1 MMHDG
6 RIISSDSHVVEPP
19 DTWTGRLP
27 AKYGDRAP
35 RVVQDSDGDWWMVD
49 GVRTNSFQGGAQ
61 TGKRF
66 ERPDELRPAGRFADV
81 RTGAYDPEQFLADN
95 DLDGVWGSV
104 IYPTEGLSLYQ
115 VPDGELLTA
124 IFAAYN
130 DWLAEFCRYAPARL
144 KGIATIHVEDVAAA
158 IAELTRARTLG
169 LVGAMIT
176 VGPAET
182 ASYDRPE
189 YEPFWAAA
197 QDLEMSLSLHI
208 ATFRPS
214 PGIAYEDN
222 RTARPGLIATWD
234 RYVKVSLAHMILSGI
249 FERYPRLRVGSV
261 EHELGWVPFFLD
273 RLDYT
278 YTQRARRPWWHRFK
292 EGLPS
297 DFFRRNVF
305 LSFQE
310 DSLGMR
316 DRELIGVDQMMWGS
330 DYPHTESTFP
340 QSQKL
345 LDRIFAGVSDDER
358 RRITCDNAAAL
369 YGFEIEAAIGGR

>member
-1 MMHDG
+1 MPTD
-6 RIISSDSHVVEPP
+6 RILSSDSHVVEPP
-19 DTWTGRLP
+19 DTWKGRLP
-27 AKYGDRAP
+27 AKYADRAP
-35 RVVQDSDGDWWMVD
+35 RVVSDADGDWWFVD

-66 ERPDELRPAGRFADV
+66 DRPEELRPAGRFADV
-81 RTGAYDPEQFLADN
+81 RRGAYDPQEFLADN

-104 IYPTEGLSLYQ
+104 LYPTEGLSLFQ
-115 VPDGELLTA
+115 VPDGELLAA
-124 IFAAYN
+124 IFAGYN
-130 DWLAEFCRYAPARL
+130 DWLAEFCRHDPRRL
-144 KGIATIHVEDVAAA
+144 QGIAMVHVEDVAGAV
-158 IAELTRARTLG
+158 AELARARKLG

-176 VGPAET
+176 VGPAEEW
-182 ASYDRPE
+182 SYDRAE

-197 QDLEMSLSLHI
+197 QDLGMPLSLHI
-208 ATFRPS
+208 ATFRPQ
-214 PGIAYEDN
+214 PGTAYEDN
-222 RTARPGLIATWD
+222 RSARPALIANWD
-234 RYVKVSLAHMILSGI
+234 RYMKMSLAHMILAGV
-249 FERYPRLRVGSV
+249 FERHPRLRVGSV

-292 EGLPS
+292 DGLPS
-297 DFFRRNVF
+297 DFFHRNVF

-310 DSLGMR
+310 DAMGIR

-345 LDRIFAGVSDDER
+345 LDRVFAGVPNEER
-358 RRITCDNAAAL
+358 RRITRDNVARL
-369 YGFEIEAAIGGR
+369 YGFDAP

>member
-1 MMHDG
+1 MSEH
-6 RIISSDSHVVEPP
+6 IVLSSDSHVVEPP

-27 AKYGDRAP
+27 KELRERGP
-35 RVVQDSDGDWWMVD
+35 RVVQDADGDWWFVD

-66 ERPDELRPAGRFADV
+66 DRPEELRPSHRFADV
-81 RTGAYDPEQFLADN
+81 RPGAYDPKEFLADN

-104 IYPTEGLSLYQ
+104 IYPTEGLSLFQ
-115 VPDGELLTA
+115 VPDGKLLTA
-124 IFAAYN
+124 IFAGYN

-144 KGIATIHVEDVAAA
+144 KGIALIHAEDVAAA
-158 IAELTRARTLG
+158 VAELTRARGLG

-176 VGPAET
+176 VGPSED
-182 ASYDRPE
+182 ASYDRPA
-189 YEPFWAAA
+189 YDPLWAAA
-197 QDLEMSLSLHI
+197 QDLGMPLSLHI

-222 RTARPGLIATWD
+222 RTARPGLIATWH
-234 RYVKVSLAHMILSGI
+234 RYIEVSLAHMVLAGV
-249 FERYPRLRVGSV
+249 FERFPKLRVGSV

-278 YTQRARRPWWHRFK
+278 YTQRARRPWWYRFK
-292 EGLPS
+292 DGLPS

-310 DSLGMR
+310 DALGMR
-316 DRELIGVDQMMWGS
+316 DRDLIGVDQMMWGS

-345 LDRIFAGVSDDER
+345 LARVFAGVPDTER
-358 RRITCDNAAAL
+358 RRITCDNVARL
-369 YGFEIEAAIGGR
+369 YAFDLPR

>member
-1 MMHDG
+1 MATWASSAACPRCTSRTMARSCVSPSDIWPCTRRSASSG
-6 RIISSDSHVVEPP
+6 ACSRGNRRVSPTPEAPMPEARIISSDSHVVEPP
-19 DTWTGRLP
+19 DTWKGRLP
-27 AKYGDRAP
+27 GKYVDRAP
-35 RVVQDSDGDWWMVD
+35 RVVSDADGDWWFVD

-66 ERPDELRPAGRFADV
+66 DRPEELRPAGRFADV
-81 RTGAYDPEQFLADN
+81 RRGAYDPHEFLADN
-95 DLDGVWGSV
+95 ELDGVWGSV
-104 IYPTEGLSLYQ
+104 LYPTEGLSLYQ
-115 VPDGELLTA
+115 
-124 IFAAYN
+124 
-130 DWLAEFCRYAPARL
+130 
-144 KGIATIHVEDVAAA
+144 
-158 IAELTRARTLG
+158 G

-176 VGPAET
+176 VGPTEAM
-182 ASYDRPE
+182 SYDRPE

-197 QDLEMSLSLHI
+197 QDLEMPLSLHI

-214 PGIAYEDN
+214 PGVAYEDN

-234 RYVKVSLAHMILSGI
+234 RYVKVSLAHMILSGV

-310 DSLGMR
+310 DALGMR
-316 DRELIGVDQMMWGS
+316 DRELIGIDQMMWGS

-345 LDRIFAGVSDDER
+345 LDRVFAGVPEDER
-358 RRITCDNAAAL
+358 RRITCDNVARL
-369 YGFEIEAAIGGR
+369 YGFDV

>member
-1 MMHDG
+1 MT
-6 RIISSDSHVVEPP
+6 IISSDSHVVEPP
-19 DTWTGRLP
+19 DTWNGRLP
-27 AKYGDRAP
+27 AKYRDRAP
-35 RVVQDSDGDWWMVD
+35 RVVGDADGDWWFVD

-66 ERPDELRPAGRFADV
+66 DRPEELRPAGHFADV
-81 RTGAYDPEQFLADN
+81 RRGAYDPKEFLADN

-104 IYPTEGLSLYQ
+104 LYPTEAS
-115 VPDGELLTA
+115 
-124 IFAAYN
+124 
-130 DWLAEFCRYAPARL
+130 
-144 KGIATIHVEDVAAA
+144 
-158 IAELTRARTLG
+158 
-169 LVGAMIT
+169 
-176 VGPAET
+176 
-182 ASYDRPE
+182 SYDRPE

-197 QDLEMSLSLHI
+197 QDLEMPLSLHI

-214 PGIAYEDN
+214 SGVAYEDN
-222 RTARPGLIATWD
+222 RSARPALIAMWD
-234 RYVKVSLAHMILSGI
+234 RYMKVSLAHMILAGV
-249 FERYPRLRVGSV
+249 FERYPRVRVGSV

-292 EGLPS
+292 DGLPS

-316 DRELIGVDQMMWGS
+316 DRALIGVDQMMWGS

-345 LDRIFAGVSDDER
+345 LDRVFAGVPDEER
-358 RRITCDNAAAL
+358 RRITRDNAARL
-369 YGFEIEAAIGGR
+369 YGFELT

>member
-1 MMHDG
+1 VTPNG
-6 RIISSDSHVVEPP
+6 RIVSSDSHVVEPP
-19 DTWTGRLP
+19 DTWMGRLP
-27 AKYGDRAP
+27 VKYRDRAP
-35 RVVQDSDGDWWMVD
+35 RVVQDADGDWWFVD

-66 ERPDELRPAGRFADV
+66 DRPDELRPAGRFVDV
-81 RTGAYDPEQFLADN
+81 RPGAYDPKEFLADN

-130 DWLAEFCRYAPARL
+130 DWLAEFCHYAPARL
-144 KGIATIHVEDVAAA
+144 KGIATIHVEDVPAA

-189 YEPFWAAA
+189 YEAFWAAA
-197 QDLEMSLSLHI
+197 QDLEMPLSLHI

-214 PGIAYEDN
+214 PDIAYEDN

-234 RYVKVSLAHMILSGI
+234 RYVKVSLAHMILAGV

-292 EGLPS
+292 DGLPS
-297 DFFRRNVF
+297 DFFHRNVF

-310 DSLGMR
+310 DALGMR

-345 LDRIFAGVSDDER
+345 LDRVFAGVADQER
-358 RRITCDNAAAL
+358 RRITCDNVARL
-369 YGFEIEAAIGGR
+369 YGFDVTS

>member
-1 MMHDG
+1 MPDS

-19 DTWTGRLP
+19 DTWNGRLP
-27 AKYGDRAP
+27 MKYRDRAP
-35 RVVQDSDGDWWMVD
+35 RVVGDADGDWWFVD

-66 ERPDELRPAGRFADV
+66 DRPEELQPAGHFADV
-81 RTGAYDPEQFLADN
+81 RRGAYDPKEFLADN

-104 IYPTEGLSLYQ
+104 LYPTEGLSLYQ
-115 VPDGELLTA
+115 VPDGELLAA
-124 IFAAYN
+124 IFAGYN
-130 DWLAEFCRYAPARL
+130 DWLAEFCRYDPKRL
-144 KGIATIHVEDVAAA
+144 KGIATIHVEDVPGA
-158 IAELTRARTLG
+158 IAELTRARRLG

-176 VGPAET
+176 AGPAE
-182 ASYDRPE
+182 ASSYDRPE

-197 QDLEMSLSLHI
+197 QDLEMPLSLHI

-214 PGIAYEDN
+214 SAVAYEDN
-222 RTARPGLIATWD
+222 RTARPALIATWD
-234 RYVKVSLAHMILSGI
+234 RYMKVSLAHLILSGV

-297 DFFRRNVF
+297 DFFHRNVF

-310 DSLGMR
+310 DALGIR
-316 DRELIGVDQMMWGS
+316 DRHLIGVDQMMWGS

-345 LDRIFAGVSDDER
+345 LDRVFAGVPDAER
-358 RRITCDNAAAL
+358 RRITRDNVAAL
-369 YGFEIEAAIGGR
+369 YGFEVPRPS